1 MSACFALLTW
11 YEVAAICAFVVM
23 PWVLAAGLMRALA
36 AQKRLLSQ
44 AHHEREELRTQCI
57 QSVNRQASLSDLQ
70 QDLERFGERIA
81 AFYNDERREVFA
93 LRQTVES
100 LSQLH
105 QTMNEQAR
113 TLADSLRGSSKT
125 RGNWGEFV
133 LERVLESS
141 GLVLGRDYI
150 REGEGLG
157 LRSESGSIRRPD
169 VVVLL
174 PRGRHVVIDA
184 KLSLIGFEEF
194 VATNDTDAGAFAQ
207 DGNVNHGRATAKRF
221 VQAVQSQI
229 SDLASKD
236 YMSLGGLD
244 GPDFVFMFVPV
255 EKAFQVFVDNAPDLV
270 ESAWRRGIMLISPA
284 TLVPALRLVAQL
296 WGAEMRQKNSM
307 EIAKRA
313 GILCEKLAS
322 CLADINEIGEKI
334 HSLAAVQT
342 RVANRWTTGR
352 GNLAWQVEE
361 LRRLS
366 GLAGAKPAADESE
379 EFQKEALVAVP
390 PKPRALHT
398 R

>member
-1 MSACFALLTW
+1 VSECFALLNW
-11 YEVAAICAFVVM
+11 YQVVAICAFMVL
-23 PWVLAAGLMRALA
+23 PWGLAAILMRASN
-36 AQKRLLSQ
+36 AQKRLLAQ
-44 AHHEREELRTQCI
+44 ANQEREELRTQCI
-57 QSVNRQASLSDLQ
+57 QSANRQAGLSDLQ
-70 QDLERFGERIA
+70 HDLERFGERIA
-81 AFYNDERREVFA
+81 EFYNDERREVFA

-113 TLADSLRGSSKT
+113 NLADSLRGSSKA

-141 GLVLGRDYI
+141 GLVLGRDYV

-157 LRSESGSIRRPD
+157 LRAESGSIRRPD

-174 PRGRHVVIDA
+174 PRGRHIVIDA

-194 VATNDTDAGAFAQ
+194 LASTDADAGAYAQ
-207 DGNVNHGRATAKRF
+207 DGTANPGRATAKRF
-221 VQAVQSQI
+221 VQAVQAQI

-270 ESAWRRGIMLISPA
+270 EAAWRRGIMLISPA

-296 WGAEMRQKNSM
+296 WGSEMRQKNSM

-366 GLAGAKPAADESE
+366 GLAGAKPSADESE
-379 EFQKEALVAVP
+379 EFQKDALVAVP
-390 PKPRALHT
+390 PKARSLHT

>member
-11 YEVAAICAFVVM
+11 YEVAAICAFVAM
-23 PWVLAAGLMRALA
+23 PWVLAIFLMRVSLA
-36 AQKRLLSQ
+36 QRRLLSQ
-44 AHHEREELRTQCI
+44 ANQEREELRTQCI
-57 QSVNRQASLSDLQ
+57 QTANRQASLSDLQ

-141 GLVLGRDYI
+141 GLLLGRDYV

-194 VATNDTDAGAFAQ
+194 IATNDADGGSYAQ
-207 DGNVNHGRATAKRF
+207 DASVNPGRTTARRF

-236 YMSLGGLD
+236 YVSLSGLD

-255 EKAFQVFVDNAPDLV
+255 EKAFQVFVDNAPDVV
-270 ESAWRRGIMLISPA
+270 EAAWRRGIMLISPA

-296 WGAEMRQKNSM
+296 WRN
-307 EIAKRA
+307 
-313 GILCEKLAS
+313 
-322 CLADINEIGEKI
+322 
-334 HSLAAVQT
+334 AA
-342 RVANRWTTGR
+342 A
-352 GNLAWQVEE
+352 
-361 LRRLS
+361 RRCP
-366 GLAGAKPAADESE
+366 GC
-379 EFQKEALVAVP
+379 Q
-390 PKPRALHT
+390 R
-398 R
+398 

>member
-1 MSACFALLTW
+1 MSECFAFLNW
-11 YEVAAICAFVVM
+11 YQLVAVSAFVALSWGLAAI
-23 PWVLAAGLMRALA
+23 LMRVSI
-36 AQKRLLSQ
+36 AQKRLLVQ
-44 AHHEREELRTQCI
+44 ANQEREELRTQCI
-57 QSVNRQASLSDLQ
+57 QSANRQASLSDLQ
-70 QDLERFGERIA
+70 HDLERFGERIA
-81 AFYNDERREVFA
+81 EFYNDERREVFA

-113 TLADSLRGSSKT
+113 TLADSLRGSSKA

-141 GLVLGRDYI
+141 GLVLGRDYV

-157 LRSESGSIRRPD
+157 LRAESGSIRRPD

-174 PRGRHVVIDA
+174 PRGRHIVIDA

-194 VATNDTDAGAFAQ
+194 LASSDADARAQ
-207 DGNVNHGRATAKRF
+207 DGTANPGRAIAKRF
-221 VQAVQSQI
+221 VQAVQAQI

-236 YMSLGGLD
+236 YMSLGGMD

-270 ESAWRRGIMLISPA
+270 EAAWRRGIMLISPA

-366 GLAGAKPAADESE
+366 GLAGAKPSAEESE
-379 EFQKEALVAVP
+379 EFQKEALVSLP
-390 PKPRALHT
+390 SKTRSLHT